1 MLIVA
6 QPCSPEATLPHR
18 TLYRAEQTCQIV
30 HDSIHRRSGW
40 TQSYLLEID
49 HRPAGFGSI
58 AISGPWKDKPTIFE
72 FYLRPEARA
81 HAFDCFEAFLAA
93 SKARFFE
100 VQSSDSLL
108 LVMLH
113 AYGRNVATESIV
125 FFDGATT
132 FHTCPGAQLLLQ
144 TSAEN
149 ARACLEARQGGP
161 EWTLECDGQSV
172 AKGGILFHYNRPYG
186 DIYMNV
192 EEPFRRRGF
201 GSYLVQ
207 ELKREAYAMGAI
219 PAARCNPTNI
229 PSRRTLQKAGFVPY
243 AHILNAEIGPG

>member
-6 QPCSPEATLPHR
+6 QPCSPEATLSLR
-18 TLYRAEQTCQIV
+18 TLYRMEQNCQIV

-49 HRPAGFGSI
+49 HRPVGFGSI
-58 AISGPWKDKPTIFE
+58 AISGPWKNKPTIFE
-72 FYLRPEARA
+72 FYLRPEARS

-100 VQSSDSLL
+100 VQSNDALL

-132 FHTCPGAQLLLQ
+132 LHACPGAQLILE
-144 TSAEN
+144 TSLEE

-161 EWTLECDGQSV
+161 SWKLHFEGQSV

-186 DIYMNV
+186 DIYMEV
-192 EEPFRRRGF
+192 EELFRRRGF
-201 GSYLVQ
+201 GAYLVQ
-207 ELKREAYAMGAI
+207 ELKREAYALGAI
-219 PAARCNPTNI
+219 PAARCNPNNI
-229 PSRRTLQKAGFVPY
+229 ASRRTLQKAGFVPY
-243 AHILNAEIGPG
+243 SHILNASIQEG